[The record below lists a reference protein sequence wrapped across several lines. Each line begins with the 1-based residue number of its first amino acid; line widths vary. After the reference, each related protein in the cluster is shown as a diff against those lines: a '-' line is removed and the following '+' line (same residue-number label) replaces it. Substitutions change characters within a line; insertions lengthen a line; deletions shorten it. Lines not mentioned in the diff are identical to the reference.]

1 MSTTLLIINDIS
13 LLTLFVC
20 IFIYIIF
27 TQRRI
32 EKKISDVDD
41 EHVLLTNYKEGL
53 VNNVIKLE
61 KAYHWINKDL
71 DKKMEDITKENDKKL
86 ENLTQKVKE
95 LAQKNL
101 ALLKQKDEIMMEV
114 NNGFSPLKASLE
126 KSVGQVKQFQ
136 DSISKQLEENESEL
150 TKLAKDLKY
159 FTDEIKRMK
168 DCIRE
173 RTIDFEL

>member
-1 MSTTLLIINDIS
+1 MSTTLLIINDIA
-13 LLTLFVC
+13 LLALFVC
-20 IFIYIIF
+20 ILIYIII

-41 EHVLLTNYKEGL
+41 EHVLLSNYKEGL
-53 VNNVIKLE
+53 VNNVLKLE

-71 DKKMEDITKENDKKL
+71 DKKMESITKENDKKL
-86 ENLTQKVKE
+86 ENLTKNINE

-101 ALLKQKDEIMMEV
+101 ALLKQKDEILKEV
-114 NNGFSPLKASLE
+114 HSWVSPLKASLQ
-126 KSVGQVKQFQ
+126 KSAGQVKEFQ
-136 DSISKQLEENESEL
+136 DSISKQLEENENERR
-150 TKLAKDLKY
+150 KLAKDFKY